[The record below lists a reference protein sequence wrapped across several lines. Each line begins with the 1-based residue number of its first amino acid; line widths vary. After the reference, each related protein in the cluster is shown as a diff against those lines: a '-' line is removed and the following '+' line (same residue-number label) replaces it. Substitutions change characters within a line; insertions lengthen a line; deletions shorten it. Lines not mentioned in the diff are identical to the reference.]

1 MGRPALPANVHAIRG
16 NPSKKAGS
24 ELEGQSAI
32 RVKIEVPKIP
42 AHLGAAAR
50 AEWTRITPHLLAAG
64 LVSALDRAALAAYC
78 QAWGEWALL
87 EARVKQLMAEPSGAG
102 AGKLKGVS
110 ALIDVTPSGYR
121 QVSALAQARDRA
133 LDRMLRFAKEF
144 GLTPASRI
152 QSTAG
157 QQLALPG
164 VPDDPMESF
173 LQAGSNLP
181 GVA

>member
-1 MGRPALPANVHAIRG
+1 MGRTALPANVHAIRG
-16 NPSKKAGS
+16 NPSKKS
-24 ELEGQSAI
+24 LSDLEGQVTVRI
-32 RVKIEVPKIP
+32 PIEVPKVP
-42 AHLGAAAR
+42 QHLGPAAR
-50 AEWTRITPHLLAAG
+50 AEWARITPHLVAAG

-87 EARVKQLMAEPSGAG
+87 EARVKELMAKPSMNGD
-102 AGKLKGVS
+102 GKLKGVD
-110 ALIDVTPSGYR
+110 ALIDITPSGYK

-181 GVA
+181 GAA

>member
-1 MGRPALPANVHAIRG
+1 MGRTALPANVHSIRG
-16 NPSKKAGS
+16 NPSKLSAAD
-24 ELEGQSAI
+24 LDGQAQI
-32 RVKIEVPKIP
+32 RIKFEVPKIP
-42 AHLGAAAR
+42 QHLGAAAR
-50 AEWTRITPHLLAAG
+50 AEWARITPHLLAAG
-64 LVSALDRAALAAYC
+64 LVTSLDRAALAAYC

-87 EARVKQLMAEPSGAG
+87 EARVKQLMAEPSAAG
-102 AGKLKGVS
+102 AGKTRGAD
-110 ALIDVTPSGYR
+110 ALIDVTPSGYK

-152 QSTAG
+152 QSTTG

-181 GVA
+181 NAA